1 MGGKSKNMSA
11 AVKKGKALKEKKI
24 TFKCKFCEKEKPLE
38 EMVVLSGY
46 FPPVITCRDC
56 EKYLG

>member
-1 MGGKSKNMSA
+1 MSA
-11 AVKKGKALKEKKI
+11 AVKKEKALKVKKI

-56 EKYLG
+56 EKNLS